1 MLTTEKRKLAYRE
14 TGTGFPLLFGHSFL
28 WDADM
33 WAPQVAY
40 FKNNFRCITP
50 EIWGHGLSPML
61 NESQYTIG
69 KLAEDHN
76 TLLETIDCKACA
88 VIGLSVGGMWAVH
101 LALTHPDKIK
111 ALVLMD
117 TSVDIEPLQSRL
129 QYFKMIDQIEQTG
142 CFPEPMVEKI
152 LPLFFS
158 PYTMAEK
165 PELVKSFKQ
174 HLLCMPEEQIQ
185 SVIILGRSIFSRES
199 LMDRLDTVDIPTLIM
214 VGENDRSRPVHESR
228 AMAEAIPN
236 AELQVVPKAGHI
248 PSLEHENF
256 VNAIVEDFLNKVLLP
271 ELTTK

>member
-1 MLTTEKRKLAYRE
+1 MLATKKRKLAYRE
-14 TGTGFPLLFGHSFL
+14 AGAGFPLLFGHSFL

-40 FKNNFRCITP
+40 FRDNFRCITP

-61 NESQYTIG
+61 NESQYTMG

-76 TLLETIDCKACA
+76 ALLETINCETCA

-101 LALTHPDKIK
+101 LTLAHPEKVK

-117 TSVDIEPLQSRL
+117 TSVDIEPTESRL
-129 QYFKMIDQIEQTG
+129 QYFKMIDLIEQTG
-142 CFPEPMVEKI
+142 YFPEPMVEKI

-158 PYTMAEK
+158 PTTMEEK
-165 PELVKSFKQ
+165 PELVNNFKQ
-174 HLLCMPEEQIQ
+174 HLLSMPEDRIQ
-185 SVIILGRSIFSRES
+185 SVITLGRAIFSRES
-199 LMDRLDTVDIPTLIM
+199 LMDRLNTIAIPTLII
-214 VGENDRSRPVHESR
+214 VGENDQSRPAHESR

-248 PSLEHENF
+248 PNLERETF
-256 VNAIVEDFLNKVLLP
+256 VNVILENFLNKALVP
-271 ELTTK
+271 KLTTN